1 MSSAESN
8 QLVIQDLTLLYELA
22 LNTGKSLTLKE
33 NCEAFLK
40 HLMARKSLNYAAIWI
55 HPSRLTNEGDRVAL
69 AYANPKFHAKE
80 KVLPLEHPMF
90 DLWEKEVFYE
100 TVGFQ
105 IDPDRFAQITVERRI
120 KSGTFILFK
129 LRQWGILKLYSSAS
143 SELFSE
149 GQVGKLRSVIDNFAL
164 SLEACLAHDRS
175 IREIESRKKIE
186 AELRQAKEL
195 AEAATNAKS
204 EFLATMS
211 HEIRTPMNGVI
222 GMTGLLLDTQLTA
235 QQHNYAEVIRNS
247 GEALLTIINDILDF
261 SKIESGHLELETQA
275 FDLRQCVEEAFDL
288 IVNKANE
295 KGLEL
300 AYYLDSSVPETILG
314 DVTRLRQVLVNLLGN
329 ALKFTHDGEVTVSV
343 SAEIDPAESADSED
357 AVYKIEFAVKDT
369 GIGIPEDR
377 LHRLFESF
385 SQVDSSITRRYGG
398 TGLGLA
404 ICKRL
409 CTMMGGDIWVES
421 VMHHGST
428 FYFTLTAQRTHKLPH
443 QQVDIDGA
451 CLSGKHILIVDDN
464 ATSCEILA
472 SQTTAWG
479 MVAHIYD
486 APDKVLAALTQQTFD
501 IAILDLQMPEM
512 DGLKLAQAIRQQPQG
527 ADMPLIMATAS
538 TSAAT
543 EQKATDAGF
552 AAFLNKPI
560 KQTHLIET
568 LTHLIS
574 HRVQNQPIQVQ
585 SRRQQKSSIDGSL
598 AQRHPLKILIAEDNL
613 VNQQLAIQFLQRM
626 GYRADVVGNGQ
637 EALQALARQSYD
649 VVLMDV
655 QMPEMDGLSATRAI
669 CDRYSVAE
677 RPYIIAMTANAMQG
691 DRDRCLAA
699 GMNDYVSK
707 PIHVPQL
714 VDALSKCPS
723 QAKPDVLETA
733 APQPTESFKEMLDPQ
748 VLEELVQII
757 GNNCAAA
764 IKDIV
769 NTYTTEGSQFLH
781 QILAALAQ
789 SDLSRVSN
797 GARSLKSSS
806 HAVGAVAVA
815 RLCTD
820 IEKAIQDNNLAVTQD
835 LVYQLK
841 DYQQQTDVVLNQ
853 FYDALS

>member
-40 HLMARKSLNYAAIWI
+40 HLMARKSLNYAAVWI
-55 HPSRLTNEGDRVAL
+55 HPSRLTNEVDRVAL

-90 DLWEKEVFYE
+90 DIWEKEAFYE
-100 TVGFQ
+100 TIGFQ

-472 SQTTAWG
+472 SQTATWG
-479 MVAHIYD
+479 MVTHTYD

-512 DGLKLAQAIRQQPQG
+512 DGLKLAQAIRRQPRG

-568 LTHLIS
+568 LTHLVS

-723 QAKPDVLETA
+723 QAKPTVLETA

-820 IEKAIQDNNLAVTQD
+820 IEKAVQDNNLAVTQD

-853 FYDALS
+853 FCDALM

>member
-820 IEKAIQDNNLAVTQD
+820 IEKAVQDNNLAVTQD